1 MKSLLNLLL
10 YRPIV
15 YFHISLICTK
25 TSTMYGRGAFHS
37 KNPVHFVKKSGKNP
51 NKSGKS
57 NRFSLQK
64 SGENPLKNPRIFKN
78 PKIPYASSKNP
89 EKIRTN
95 PENPN
100 KSGKSNRFSLQKSAK
115 KSGKIR

>member
-1 MKSLLNLLL
+1 LILTIIAIFDRRDLNS
-10 YRPIV
+10 YKFQPEGHFTPKIP
-15 YFHISLICTK
+15 Y
-25 TSTMYGRGAFHS
+25 TSS
-37 KNPVHFVKKSGKNP
+37 KNP

-64 SGENPLKNPRIFKN
+64 SGGNPLKNPRIFKN

>member
-1 MKSLLNLLL
+1 MERTHQLF
-10 YRPIV
+10 IV
-15 YFHISLICTK
+15 ESEGHFTPKIPY
-25 TSTMYGRGAFHS
+25 TSS
-37 KNPVHFVKKSGKNP
+37 KNPEKIRTNPENPTDFLFKNP
-51 NKSGKS
+51 LK
-57 NRFSLQK
+57 
-64 SGENPLKNPRIFKN
+64 NPLKNPRIFKN

-115 KSGKIR
+115 KSAKSAKKSADF

>member
-1 MKSLLNLLL
+1 MQFNAEGQFTPKIP
-10 YRPIV
+10 Y
-15 YFHISLICTK
+15 
-25 TSTMYGRGAFHS
+25 TSS
-37 KNPVHFVKKSGKNP
+37 KNPEKIRTNP
-51 NKSGKS
+51 ENPTDFLFK
-57 NRFSLQK
+57 
-64 SGENPLKNPRIFKN
+64 NPLKNPLNPLKNPWIFKN

-95 PENPN
+95 PQNPN

>member
-1 MKSLLNLLL
+1 
-10 YRPIV
+10 V
-15 YFHISLICTK
+15 A
-25 TSTMYGRGAFHS
+25 RGAFHS

-115 KSGKIR
+115 KSAKKSADF